1 MVLVAWVKGMGCR
14 GIPITLATISDYA
27 ADIAGRPLGCSWVKG
42 FCLHHPD
49 IKVKWTTGLEKCH
62 ARALNHTVVSHFFD
76 KLKELMEKYD
86 IPEENIYNMDEK
98 GNLFGVTINIESL
111 TDVLLN

>member
-1 MVLVAWVKGMGCR
+1 
-14 GIPITLATISDYA
+14 
-27 ADIAGRPLGCSWVKG
+27 
-42 FCLHHPD
+42 
-49 IKVKWTTGLEKCH
+49 
-62 ARALNHTVVSHFFD
+62 
-76 KLKELMEKYD
+76 MEKYD